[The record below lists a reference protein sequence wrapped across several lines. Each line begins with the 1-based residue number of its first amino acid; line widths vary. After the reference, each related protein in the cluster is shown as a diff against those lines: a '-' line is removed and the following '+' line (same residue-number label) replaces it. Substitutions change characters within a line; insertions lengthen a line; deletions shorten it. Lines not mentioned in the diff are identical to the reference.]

1 MSHKIENNK
10 KKRSVSNS
18 EKIGIKYDKRIE
30 GRMPPLTV
38 FNLVIL
44 VSLEKVSYRNFYY
57 PILKYIKYK
66 KNLLWEWVYNP
77 ISKSVEWSYI

>member
-30 GRMPPLTV
+30 GGMPPLMA

-44 VSLEKVSYRNFYY
+44 VS
-57 PILKYIKYK
+57 P
-66 KNLLWEWVYNP
+66 
-77 ISKSVEWSYI
+77 